1 MALFEFNTESNP
13 PKCTCDA
20 TQFTLAA
27 PTASL
32 FDDSAKALAEEISQG
47 EMLTQCE
54 EWSDRERRKVKV
66 WKVQSDKDANKP
78 TQIRKFYDEVCMWAE
93 KTRSVDAF
101 EKNLPFIK
109 MMNAKV
115 AYARGRELVDDK
127 FVAWF
132 SSCLSQIRSADEV
145 GMATFQNFRTLFEA
159 FIGFY
164 KVARPK

>member
-1 MALFEFNTESNP
+1 MALFKFDTTSNP
-13 PKCTCDA
+13 PKCDCDIS
-20 TQFTLAA
+20 QLTLTA
-27 PTASL
+27 PTPSL
-32 FDDSAKALAEEISQG
+32 FDSYAKALAEEISQG
-47 EMLTQCE
+47 EMLTQRE
-54 EWSDRERRKVKV
+54 EWNDRERRKVKV
-66 WKVQSDKDANKP
+66 WKVHSDKDTNKP
-78 TQIRKFYDEVCMWAE
+78 TQIRKFYDEGCMWAE
-93 KTRSVDAF
+93 KTRSVDDF

-132 SSCLSQIRSADEV
+132 SSCLAQIKAADEV
-145 GMATFQNFRTLFEA
+145 GMVTFQNFRTLFEA